1 MPALTGSRADRHRT
15 RHRWRPRFAA
25 TQRDPPVP
33 TSPPYPSGV
42 PLTDVMEFIAGDGSC
57 WRVYIETI
65 PCPPPRR
72 WRRRRTLLPARRL
85 RFDSAS
91 ELRATTVP
99 VPAGAPFLTEVRLQE
114 LLDQSAPLHAS
125 DLSVV
130 PRPDARRRMLESAAR
145 LPAAV
150 LAQGRGRWS
159 HGEELVAGAADRLIM
174 WVAGLLR
181 GRPRPRF

>member
-1 MPALTGSRADRHRT
+1 M
-15 RHRWRPRFAA
+15 
-25 TQRDPPVP
+25 P
-33 TSPPYPSGV
+33 TSLLYPSGV
-42 PLTDVMEFIAGDGSC
+42 PLTDVMEFIAGDGSS
-57 WRVYIETI
+57 WLVYIETI

-72 WRRRRTLLPARRL
+72 WRRRTLLPARRL

-91 ELRATTVP
+91 ELREMAP
-99 VPAGAPFLTEVRLQE
+99 VPPGAPFLTEVRLQE
-114 LLDQSAPLHAS
+114 LLDRAAPLQAS

-150 LAQGRGRWS
+150 LAQGRERWS
-159 HGEELVAGAADRLIM
+159 HGEELVAGAADRLII